1 MENKIINI
9 ISSVTS
15 IPEDELK
22 KNTDDE
28 NLWDSIQKVEIVL
41 GIEEEFDIM
50 FEQEEIANM
59 TNIANICKITGE
71 KL

>member
-28 NLWDSIQKVEIVL
+28 NLWDSIQKVEIVW
-41 GIEEEFDIM
+41 G
-50 FEQEEIANM
+50 
-59 TNIANICKITGE
+59 
-71 KL
+71 

>member
-1 MENKIINI
+1 
-9 ISSVTS
+9 
-15 IPEDELK
+15 
-22 KNTDDE
+22 
-28 NLWDSIQKVEIVL
+28 L